1 MVNKLN
7 AIRKKKNRAE
17 EEYSDSLRKAV
28 VELRRE
34 NPMWTLQ
41 NIANVMEVSRERVRQ
56 LLKSENAPTAA
67 VKELPIVVLTCDTCG
82 VTFERPIRI
91 HTYNQDRGIVSTF
104 CGSTCQRQG
113 LRKWQHQKRLTRTE
127 CAKGHALT
135 EDNVY
140 TFEATN
146 PSTGAVYHGRRCRTC
161 RNTYARNY
169 YRRKKETEDMLK
181 GLSDAMDDVLA
192 EVRANDPVV

>member
-1 MVNKLN
+1 MVSKLN

-17 EEYSDSLRKAV
+17 EEYSEFLRKAV

-41 NIANVMEVSRERVRQ
+41 KIANVMKVSRERIRQ

-67 VKELPIVVLTCDTCG
+67 VKELSVVVLTCDTCG
-82 VTFERPIRI
+82 ITFERSNRT
-91 HTYNQDRGIVSTF
+91 HLYNKDRGIVSTF
-104 CGSTCQRQG
+104 CGSPCQRDG
-113 LRKWQHQKRLTRTE
+113 LRTWQNRKKLARTE
-127 CAKGHALT
+127 CVKGHALT

-140 TFEATN
+140 TFDVPNPATG
-146 PSTGAVYHGRRCRTC
+146 TVYHGRRCRLC
-161 RNTYARNY
+161 RNTYARDY
-169 YRRKKETEDMLK
+169 YRRNKQAKDTLE
-181 GLSDAMDDVLA
+181 GLSDAMDDVLV

>member
-67 VKELPIVVLTCDTCG
+67 VKELPVVVLTCDTCG

-91 HTYNQDRGIVSTF
+91 HAYNQDRGIVSTF

-113 LRKWQHQKRLTRTE
+113 LRKWQHQKRLMRTE
-127 CAKGHALT
+127 CVKGHALT
-135 EDNVY
+135 EDNIY
-140 TFEATN
+140 TFETTN
-146 PSTGAVYHGRRCRTC
+146 PSTGAVYHGRRCRIC
-161 RNTYARNY
+161 RNVYARDY
-169 YRRKKETEDMLK
+169 YHRKKQAKETVQSLTEALDT
-181 GLSDAMDDVLA
+181 ALA
-192 EVRANDPVV
+192 EARANDPVV

>member
-17 EEYSDSLRKAV
+17 EEYSESLRKAV

-41 NIANVMEVSRERVRQ
+41 QLGNVMEVSRERIRQ

-67 VKELPIVVLTCDTCG
+67 VKELSVVVLTCDACG
-82 VTFERPIRI
+82 ITFERSNRT
-91 HTYNQDRGIVSTF
+91 HLYNKDRGIVSTF

-161 RNTYARNY
+161 RNTYARDY
-169 YRRKKETEDMLK
+169 YRRKKETEATSAPVEDT
-181 GLSDAMDDVLA
+181 
-192 EVRANDPVV
+192 ANDLAV

>member
-17 EEYSDSLRKAV
+17 EEYSESLRKAV

-41 NIANVMEVSRERVRQ
+41 QLGNVMEVSRERIRQ

-67 VKELPIVVLTCDTCG
+67 VKELSVVVLTCDTCG
-82 VTFERPIRI
+82 ITFERSNRT
-91 HTYNQDRGIVSTF
+91 HLYNKDRGIVSTF

-181 GLSDAMDDVLA
+181 GLSDAMDDVLV